1 MIGAMLKQMCVGAL
15 TVVASMSLASC
26 GISTGPP
33 SAATVESGT
42 VTVAHHRLVGA
53 DEFATA
59 IGRSGTVVVN
69 VHVPYQG
76 DIPGTDLSIPFDR
89 VAEQSDR
96 LPGDRDATIAI
107 YCRTGPMSATAAETL
122 RTLGYTDVV
131 ELKGGMKA
139 WQASGRSLVGN

>member
-1 MIGAMLKQMCVGAL
+1 MFKRMCVGVL

-26 GISTGPP
+26 GASAGPP
-33 SAATVESGT
+33 SAATIESGT
-42 VTVAHHRLVGA
+42 VNVEHHRLVGA
-53 DEFATA
+53 HEFATA
-59 IGRSGTVVVN
+59 IGRSDTLTVN

-122 RTLGYTDVV
+122 RSLGYTDVV
-131 ELKGGMKA
+131 ELEGGMKA
-139 WQASGRSLVGN
+139 WQASGRPLVGN

>member
-1 MIGAMLKQMCVGAL
+1 MFKRMCSGGAAI
-15 TVVASMSLASC
+15 VAAVALASC
-26 GISTGPP
+26 GASTDRP
-33 SAATVESGT
+33 SAGSIGSGAANI
-42 VTVAHHRLVGA
+42 AHHRLVDA
-53 DEFATA
+53 DEFATT
-59 IGRSGTVVVN
+59 IGEFDTLTVN

-96 LPGDRDATIAI
+96 LPSDRGATIAI

-122 RTLGYTDVV
+122 KSLGYTDVV
-131 ELKGGMKA
+131 ELDGGMKA

>member
-1 MIGAMLKQMCVGAL
+1 MCSGGAAI
-15 TVVASMSLASC
+15 VAAVALASC
-26 GISTGPP
+26 GASTDRP
-33 SAATVESGT
+33 SAGSIKSGAANI
-42 VTVAHHRLVGA
+42 AHHRLVDA
-53 DEFATA
+53 DEFATT
-59 IGRSGTVVVN
+59 IGEFDTLTVN

-96 LPGDRDATIAI
+96 LPSDRGATIAI

-122 RTLGYTDVV
+122 KSLGYTDVV
-131 ELKGGMKA
+131 ELDGGMKA

>member
-1 MIGAMLKQMCVGAL
+1 MFKRMCSGGAAI
-15 TVVASMSLASC
+15 VAAVALASC
-26 GISTGPP
+26 GASTDRP
-33 SAATVESGT
+33 SPGSIESGAANI
-42 VTVAHHRLVGA
+42 AHHRLADA
-53 DEFATA
+53 DEFATT
-59 IGRSGTVVVN
+59 IGEFDTLTVN

-96 LPGDRDATIAI
+96 LPSDRGATIAI

-122 RTLGYTDVV
+122 KSLGYTDVV
-131 ELKGGMKA
+131 ELDGGMKA

>member
-1 MIGAMLKQMCVGAL
+1 MVDAMLKRMCVGAL
-15 TVVASMSLASC
+15 TVVTSMSLASC
-26 GISTGPP
+26 GVSTGPLP
-33 SAATVESGT
+33 APTIESSTVNL
-42 VTVAHHRLVGA
+42 AHHRLVGA
-53 DEFATA
+53 NEFATA
-59 IGRSGTVVVN
+59 IGRSDTVVVN
-69 VHVPYQG
+69 VHVPFQG

-122 RTLGYTDVV
+122 RSLGYTDVV

-139 WQASGRSLVGN
+139 WQASGRPLVGN